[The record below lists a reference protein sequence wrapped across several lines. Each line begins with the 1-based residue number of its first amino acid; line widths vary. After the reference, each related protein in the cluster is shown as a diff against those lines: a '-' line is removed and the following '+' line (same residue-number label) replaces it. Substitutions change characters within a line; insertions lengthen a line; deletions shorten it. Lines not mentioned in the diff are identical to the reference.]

1 MVWNAARESTT
12 ALSHIFWVWYWS
24 GEYIWKT
31 ISRNNSSHISR
42 VLYQSG
48 IEPNTKKHLLTT
60 EKHLLKLSG
69 TNFIIKGLDTDS
81 FIKLF

>member
-1 MVWNAARESTT
+1 MLLENQQQLYHTFFESD
-12 ALSHIFWVWYWS
+12 IDQENIY
-24 GEYIWKT
+24 EKT
-31 ISRNNSSHISR
+31 IFRNNSSHISQ

-69 TNFIIKGLDTDS
+69 TNFIIKGLSTDS

>member
-1 MVWNAARESTT
+1 MLLENQQQLYHTFFESD
-12 ALSHIFWVWYWS
+12 IDQENIY
-24 GEYIWKT
+24 EKT
-31 ISRNNSSHISR
+31 IFRNNSSHISR